1 MGTKSSSL
9 SAKVAKIVRVPNCT
23 KAEEKLISIFGKQT
37 VKLIAITHRTLQ
49 TVQMPSTEGC
59 KI

>member
-1 MGTKSSSL
+1 MGAKSSL

-23 KAEEKLISIFGKQT
+23 KAERLFSIFGKQIA
-37 VKLIAITHRTLQ
+37 KLIAITHRTLQ
-49 TVQMPSTEGC
+49 TMQMPSTEGC